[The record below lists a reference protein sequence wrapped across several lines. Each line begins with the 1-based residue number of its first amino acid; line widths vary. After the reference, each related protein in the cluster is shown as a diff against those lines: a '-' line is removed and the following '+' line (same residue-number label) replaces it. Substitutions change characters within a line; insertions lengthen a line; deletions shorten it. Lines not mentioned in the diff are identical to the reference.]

1 MKQILTICMTLIS
14 LVSYSQDTLC
24 TMVTRDEII
33 IFNYN
38 TSKITSRVS
47 HNGEYTLR
55 VEDGKVM
62 CLHLCDEKKG
72 YRDVTTTFE
81 DGSQLQNTFD
91 AFDNAIYTGEDWG
104 DITINV
110 SKARRRK

>member
-24 TMVTRDEII
+24 TMVTRNEII
-33 IFNYN
+33 IFDYK
-38 TSKITSRVS
+38 TSNITNRVD
-47 HNGEYTLR
+47 HCGEYALR
-55 VEDGKVM
+55 VEEGKVM

-72 YRDVTTTFE
+72 YRDVTTTFN

-91 AFDNAIYTGEDWG
+91 AFDNVLYTGEDWG

-110 SKARRRK
+110 SEARRRK